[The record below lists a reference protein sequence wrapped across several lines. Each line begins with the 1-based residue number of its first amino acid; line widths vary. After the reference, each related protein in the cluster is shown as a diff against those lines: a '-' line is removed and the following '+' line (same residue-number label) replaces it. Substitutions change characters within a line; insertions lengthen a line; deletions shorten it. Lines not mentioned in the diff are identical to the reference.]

1 MPLTE
6 LQRHILKSISS
17 SRSPE
22 SHVTDGSFVSRS
34 KSWRSEDVDLFSDR
48 ESALLSVVAEDERS
62 LACAGLGVEWEI
74 RSDTNFR
81 ANVTSGISSAR
92 LDWGVD
98 SDHRFF
104 PAKKDDVFG
113 YRLHPVDPATDKI
126 LAAVDRSEPRDIID
140 LTTVSGAILPLGPIA
155 WAAAEKSP
163 GRSPDMIVGKL
174 RARAR
179 LRQEQVDLEGLDRNI
194 DAGDL
199 NNWLRRKCDE
209 VQAWMD
215 SVPPRFGFGVFM
227 NAEWRPDVPDFAIGD
242 SNDWVVHAGSRK
254 GSWPSSP
261 EIFSRM
267 IASYAAVEAT
277 DWTPHL
283 T

>member
-6 LQRHILKSISS
+6 LQRRILEAISS
-17 SRSPE
+17 SSNPE
-22 SHVTDGSFVSRS
+22 DHVGGGSVISRS
-34 KSWRSEDVDLFSDR
+34 GQLYSDDIDLFSVR
-48 ESALLSVVAEDERS
+48 ESTLLSVVAEDERS
-62 LACAGLGVEWEI
+62 LADAGLGVDWQI
-74 RSDTNFR
+74 RSATYFR
-81 ANVTSGISSAR
+81 AIVMSGTSSTR

-104 PAKKDDVFG
+104 PAEKDDAFG
-113 YRLHPVDPATDKI
+113 YRLHPVNLATDKI
-126 LAAVDRSEPRDIID
+126 LAAVDRNEPRDIID
-140 LTTVSGAILPLGPIA
+140 LTTVSKFILPLGPVA

-163 GRSPDMIVGKL
+163 GRSPDMIIGKL

-179 LRQEQVDLEGLDRNI
+179 LRQEQIDLDRLDRNI

-209 VQAWMD
+209 AQAWMD
-215 SVPPRFGFGVFM
+215 SVPPLFGFGVFM
-227 NAEWRPDVPDFAIGD
+227 NAEWSPDVPDFAFGN
-242 SNDWVVHAGSRK
+242 SNGWAVHSGSRK

-261 EIFSRM
+261 EISSRM
-267 IASYAAVEAT
+267 IASYTAVEAK
-277 DWTPHL
+277 DWTPHM